1 MRGRRFGRLGGE
13 KRGRGRERLERRKR
27 ELLSQLRERKG

>member
-27 ELLSQLRERKG
+27 KSFFHPRERKG